1 MDKAKWGLKRQCHKC
16 GAFFYDM
23 GKKKFTCPK
32 CGVEYTLETY
42 EQAREKHLAKMAR
55 KAAPKLDDEDLDAET
70 LLNMAANI
78 PLSDDDDDTK
88 DLNVLDDEDD
98 LSETNP
104 DLSDIM
110 ETFEDE
116 NNG

>member
-1 MDKAKWGLKRQCHKC
+1 MDKKKWGLKRQCHKC

-32 CGVEYTLETY
+32 CGVEYTLESY
-42 EQAREKHLAKMAR
+42 EEAREKHLAKMAR

-78 PLSDDDDDTK
+78 PLT
-88 DLNVLDDEDD
+88 DEDD
-98 LSETNP
+98 EPKDLDVLDEEEDLSAENP

-110 ETFEDE
+110 DTFEDE

>member
-23 GKKKFTCPK
+23 GKKKFVCPK

-42 EQAREKHLAKMAR
+42 ELAREKHLAKMAR
-55 KAAPKLDDEDLDAET
+55 KAAPKLDDEDLNDEA
-70 LLNMAANI
+70 LLNMTA
-78 PLSDDDDDTK
+78 LQLT
-88 DLNVLDDEDD
+88 DEDD
-98 LSETNP
+98 APKDLDVLDEEEDLENNNP

-110 ETFEDE
+110 DNFEDD
-116 NNG
+116 NG

>member
-1 MDKAKWGLKRQCHKC
+1 MDKKKWGLKRQCHKC

-55 KAAPKLDDEDLDAET
+55 KAAPKLDDEDLNDEA
-70 LLNMAANI
+70 LLNMTA
-78 PLSDDDDDTK
+78 LQLT
-88 DLNVLDDEDD
+88 DEDD
-98 LSETNP
+98 EPKELDALDEEEDLTAADP
-104 DLSDIM
+104 DLNDIM
-110 ETFEDE
+110 DNFEDD
-116 NNG
+116 NG